1 MCPGLQSDVIALSR
15 KKKNT
20 KKRSCFQAEN
30 MNTYTILTPEKY
42 KNFNNIKTSHNKLL
56 TIYIHSKK
64 INSTSENEAS
74 PISKIITS
82 SENEE
87 M

>member
-1 MCPGLQSDVIALSR
+1 
-15 KKKNT
+15 
-20 KKRSCFQAEN
+20 

-56 TIYIHSKK
+56 TIYIYIHSKN

-82 SENEE
+82 SENED

>member
-1 MCPGLQSDVIALSR
+1 
-15 KKKNT
+15 
-20 KKRSCFQAEN
+20 

-42 KNFNNIKTSHNKLL
+42 KNFNNIKTSHNKN
-56 TIYIHSKK
+56 